1 MTLYVAGSNLIPEFQ
16 SKRGWAPPL
25 AFFGGVLAFL
35 ASNWLLVHYLG
46 A

>member
-16 SKRGWAPPL
+16 AKRGWAPPL

-35 ASNWLLVHYLG
+35 GSNWLLGRYLG
-46 A
+46 N